1 MVTVADDLEDARKKL
16 LDLTLRNRLINYR
29 PTKARTLRIINE
41 DPLDI
46 YEILVLK
53 EKQLKFRATKT
64 NDSSVS
70 LSPQPLQD
78 NQQITGNGLPEQKSS
93 EWKPRSPDTK
103 VQDQWSDKFI
113 DTPFDA
119 DTLKKKL
126 YYIAQESKTVVD
138 EQGYTV
144 LFLALGFLEWY
155 DSPSAEKPSRAP
167 LILIP
172 VELKRGEVRESFSL
186 QWTSEDILTN
196 ISLKEKLKEQGVSLP
211 DFEMPDEKGGI
222 DEYFGKV
229 KEAIQ
234 NQKKWNIFSEI
245 CLDFFSF
252 SKFVMYKDLDSTT
265 WPDGM
270 KPATHP
276 LINALF
282 NPDPNS
288 PKIPGFDEE
297 EVDKKI
303 RADSVYHILDADSSQ
318 IAAIEDIKA
327 GKNLVI
333 QGPPGTGKSQTIAN
347 AIADL
352 LAQGK
357 TVLFISEKMAAL
369 EVVKKRLDNV
379 GLGDFCLELHSK
391 KANIKE
397 LHQKIQRTL
406 NILPPREVNVTDQIS
421 HLESLK
427 SELNDYLKALYT
439 PIGGRN
445 LTPFFLYGQ
454 NEKVKKHFRQQS
466 REMVRFHLPD
476 ADKISEQEWQASIV
490 ALNNLAEILPKV
502 RPVQRQPWYGCN
514 PGVVHPFDETTLK
527 LTIQNTKNAFFELQK
542 KMEALAEVTG
552 LSYPNN
558 INELTNAIGATK
570 LFVSPN
576 PIDRNLLLNDSWN
589 QPNQQVVAIIEKIE
603 NFQQMHEQILGRF
616 KSGILDEDLELLCK
630 EFSPLTKQFVLSK
643 FFNSLFNSPYRKLK
657 QQAHSLYLDGGAH
670 SDKEIIEDLSNILK
684 CTNERKQI
692 RANGDSG
699 RSLFGSLWKDEDSY
713 PMHLKEFSKWIVKF
727 RRKMLEDVFTEKTVE
742 MMSRGVSPVSI
753 EKATE
758 ELSGAFQVFLQQK
771 FELFQRLKFSSEKR
785 FLQKEEI
792 LEFSKYQLLFSLW
805 EQNISL
811 LQAWSHYA
819 NYSQDCRSTLGRYF
833 IDILEEQN
841 LPPEDI
847 VPAFEGS
854 FTEELLRKA
863 FEERPAL
870 ARFLGDTHESKI
882 RSFADLDRK
891 IIEVNRWRLIWKLFE
906 KKRPD
911 INAEASP
918 NSELGILK
926 QQFERK
932 RGRMPIRQLIK
943 NTGGLIQKINP
954 CFMMGPLSVALFLD
968 PRTIKFDVIIFD
980 EASQVRPEDA
990 LGALLRGN
998 QAVVMGDSRQLPP
1011 TSFFDKMIA
1020 DEIDD
1025 PETIPSIS
1033 SGMESILNLCN
1044 VSFPSKTL
1052 RWHYRSR
1059 HESLIALSNAEFYG
1073 NKLFVYP
1080 SPAKRSDD
1088 IGLTFI
1094 HLPDTIYDRGKS
1106 QINRAE
1112 AKIVAQA
1119 VFQHFKQYPARS
1131 LGVGTFNIKQQQAIL
1146 DEVEALRYQYPEM
1159 EEFFRED
1166 LPEKFFVKNLE
1177 TIQGDERDVIFLSI
1191 GYGKDSN
1198 GQLYQNFGPLNQEGG
1213 ERRLNVIITR
1223 ARQRCVVYSNFTF
1236 RDLKVTDSSVLGVK
1250 ILKLFLQYAESGDL
1264 SCSTVSG
1271 GDSESPFEE
1280 AVYDFLTSGNYEVH
1294 KQIGCAGFRIDMAV
1308 VDPRQPG
1315 QYLIGIECDGAQYH
1329 SSRVARDRDRLRQQ
1343 ILEGLGWKIHRVWS
1357 TDWYR
1362 DTAAT
1367 KKKLIDEIERVKLLP
1382 VAPQPEPKKILPDPE
1397 IQPVK
1402 EIPVPPVIP
1411 QQSLQKEQALAIPE
1425 YSFCDSLSISPDLLY
1440 IPEPELIQA
1449 ISKIVTAEAPIH
1461 FDELCQR
1468 IKILANIPR
1477 FNKKF
1482 RDRIDYACRVGE
1494 ARGAFRIQKPFIWPT
1509 VTPEA
1514 VLRKRKPNHGID
1526 IDWICNEEINQA
1538 INYILRQQ
1546 YATTKDDLI
1555 FSTLKIF
1562 GLSRRTDKAVSR
1574 ITNVIQNKIKTSEL
1588 EVLSNG
1594 KIDFRK

>member
-1 MVTVADDLEDARKKL
+1 MVTVAEHLEDARKKL

-29 PTKARTLRIINE
+29 PTKARTLKIINE
-41 DPLDI
+41 NPLDI

-53 EKQLKFRATKT
+53 EKSLKFRATKT
-64 NDSSVS
+64 NNIPVTPSPPSS
-70 LSPQPLQD
+70 QD
-78 NQQITGNGLPEQKSS
+78 NQQITDIGLPEKESS
-93 EWKPRSPDTK
+93 EWKPRS
-103 VQDQWSDKFI
+103 SDKNVQNQWTDNFL

-126 YYIAQESKTVVD
+126 YYIAQESKTVLD
-138 EQGYTV
+138 EQGYTI
-144 LFLALGFLEWY
+144 LFLALGFLDRY
-155 DSPSAEKPSRAP
+155 DSPSAEEPSRAP

-186 QWTSEDILTN
+186 QWTNEDVLTN
-196 ISLKEKLKEQGVSLP
+196 ISLKEKLKELGVSLP

-222 DEYFGKV
+222 DEYFKKV

-234 NQKKWNIFSEI
+234 NQKKWNIFSDI
-245 CLDFFSF
+245 YLDFFSF

-265 WPDGM
+265 WPEGV
-270 KPATHP
+270 KPATNP
-276 LINALF
+276 LINAIF

-369 EVVKKRLDNV
+369 EVVKKRLDTV

-406 NILPPREVNVTDQIS
+406 NIIPPGEVNVTDQIS

-454 NEKVKKHFRQQS
+454 NEKVKKHFLQQS
-466 REMVRFHLPD
+466 REMVRFQLPD

-490 ALNNLAEILPKV
+490 SLNNLAEVLPKV
-502 RPVQRQPWYGCN
+502 SPVQRHPFYGCN
-514 PGVVHPFDETTLK
+514 PGVVHPSDEATIRLM
-527 LTIQNTKNAFFELQK
+527 IQNTKNAFFELQK

-552 LSYPNN
+552 LSYPEN
-558 INELTNAIGATK
+558 INELKNAIGATK

-589 QPNQQVVAIIEKIE
+589 QPNQQVVTIIEKIE
-603 NFQQMHEQILGRF
+603 NFQQMREQILRRF
-616 KSGILDEDLELLCK
+616 KSTILDEDLELLCK
-630 EFSPLTKQFVLSK
+630 EFSLLTKQFVLLK
-643 FFNSLFNSPYRKLK
+643 FFNSRYRDLK
-657 QQAHSLYLDGGAH
+657 QKAHSFYLDGGAH
-670 SDKEIIEDLSNILK
+670 SDKKIIEDLSYILK

-713 PMHLKEFSKWIVKF
+713 PMHLKEFSKWIVQF

-742 MMSRGVSPVSI
+742 MISRGVSPVSI

-771 FELFQRLKFSSEKR
+771 FALFQRLKFSSEKR
-785 FLQKEEI
+785 FLLTEEF
-792 LEFSKYQLLFSLW
+792 LEFPKYQLIFSLW
-805 EQNISL
+805 EQNIPL
-811 LQAWSHYA
+811 LQTWSHYA
-819 NYSQDCRSTLGRYF
+819 NYSADCRSTHGRYF
-833 IDILEEQN
+833 IDTLEEQD
-841 LPPEDI
+841 LPPED
-847 VPAFEGS
+847 VVLTFEGN
-854 FTEELLRKA
+854 FTEELIKKA
-863 FEERPAL
+863 FDERPAL

-882 RSFADLDRK
+882 RSFSDLDRK
-891 IIEVNRWRLIWKLFE
+891 IIEMNRWRLIWKLYQ
-906 KKRPD
+906 KMPD

-932 RGRMPIRQLIK
+932 RGRMPIRKLIK
-943 NTGGLIQKINP
+943 NTGSLIQKINP

-968 PRTIKFDVIIFD
+968 PRTITFDVIIFD

-998 QAVVMGDSRQLPP
+998 QAVVMGDSKQLPP

-1025 PETIPSIS
+1025 PESIPSMS

-1059 HESLIALSNAEFYG
+1059 HESLIALSNAEFYD

-1080 SPAKRSDD
+1080 SPMERSDD

-1112 AKIVAQA
+1112 AKIVAEA
-1119 VFQHFKQYPARS
+1119 VFQHFKHHPAKS
-1131 LGVGTFNIKQQQAIL
+1131 LGVGTFNIKQQQAIQ
-1146 DEVEALRYQYPEM
+1146 DEVEALRYQHPET
-1159 EEFFRED
+1159 EEFFRDE

-1223 ARQRCVVYSNFTF
+1223 ARERCVVFSNFTF
-1236 RDLKVTDSSVLGVK
+1236 RDLKVSESSVLGVK

-1264 SCSTVSG
+1264 SCSTISG
-1271 GDSESPFEE
+1271 GDSESPFED
-1280 AVYDFLTSGNYEVH
+1280 AVYEFLTSGNNEVH

-1329 SSRVARDRDRLRQQ
+1329 SSHVARDRDRLRQQ

-1362 DTAAT
+1362 NSSESKQKLVEVIEKIKALPLE
-1367 KKKLIDEIERVKLLP
+1367 KKESKPLEKPQTVEKP
-1382 VAPQPEPKKILPDPE
+1382 VDSIPDPTPV
-1397 IQPVK
+1397 IQNPPVHNSK
-1402 EIPVPPVIP
+1402 AQIPDYKFCSSVYPDANLMEIP
-1411 QQSLQKEQALAIPE
+1411 QKYLEQIICNIVAIEGPIHTE
-1425 YSFCDSLSISPDLLY
+1425 
-1440 IPEPELIQA
+1440 ELIQR
-1449 ISKIVTAEAPIH
+1449 IKSNTGN
-1461 FDELCQR
+1461 QR
-1468 IKILANIPR
+1468 ITPTIKKRILLSCGSATR
-1477 FNKKF
+1477 
-1482 RDRIDYACRVGE
+1482 
-1494 ARGAFRIQKPFIWPT
+1494 RGDIRRQEEFFWQPQSPAS
-1509 VTPEA
+1509 
-1514 VLRKRKPNHGID
+1514 VLRKRNNDQGIV
-1526 IDWICNEEINQA
+1526 IEWICDQEISEA
-1538 INYILRQQ
+1538 INYILHQQ

-1555 FSTLKIF
+1555 TSTRKIF
-1562 GLSRRTDKAVSR
+1562 GFQKNTDKVTTR
-1574 ITNVIQNKIKTSEL
+1574 ISGVIENKIKTSEL
-1588 EVLSNG
+1588 EVLPNG

>member
-1 MVTVADDLEDARKKL
+1 MVSVADHLEDARKKL

-29 PTKARTLRIINE
+29 PTKARSLRIINE

-53 EKQLKFRATKT
+53 EKQLKFHATKT
-64 NDSSVS
+64 NNNPVTLTSQS
-70 LSPQPLQD
+70 LQD
-78 NQQITGNGLPEQKSS
+78 NQQITDNGLPEKEST
-93 EWKPRSPDTK
+93 EWKPRSPD
-103 VQDQWSDKFI
+103 SDVHNQQSDNFL

-126 YYIAQESKTVVD
+126 YYIAQESKTVLD
-138 EQGYTV
+138 EQGYTI
-144 LFLALGFLEWY
+144 LFLALGFLDWY
-155 DSPSAEKPSRAP
+155 DSPSAEKSRAP

-172 VELKRGEVRESFSL
+172 VELKRGEVREAFSL
-186 QWTSEDILTN
+186 QWTNEDILTN
-196 ISLKEKLKEQGVSLP
+196 ISLKEKLKELGVSLP
-211 DFEMPDEKGGI
+211 NFEIPDDKEGI
-222 DEYFGKV
+222 DEYLKKV
-229 KEAIQ
+229 KTAIQ
-234 NQKKWNIFSEI
+234 SQKKWNVFSDI
-245 CLDFFSF
+245 YLDFFSF

-265 WPDGM
+265 WPEGV
-270 KPATHP
+270 KPATNP
-276 LINALF
+276 LINAIF

-288 PKIPGFDEE
+288 PKIPGFDEGD
-297 EVDKKI
+297 VDKKI

-379 GLGDFCLELHSK
+379 GVGEFCLELHSK

-406 NILPPREVNVTDQIS
+406 NIIPPKEVNVTDQIS
-421 HLESLK
+421 YLESLK
-427 SELNDYLKALYT
+427 SELNGYLKALYT
-439 PIGGRN
+439 PIGSRN
-445 LTPFFLYGQ
+445 LTPFFLYGV
-454 NEKVKKHFRQQS
+454 NENVKKHFIQQS
-466 REMVRFHLPD
+466 REMARFQIPD
-476 ADKISEQEWQASIV
+476 ADTISEQEWQAGIV
-490 ALNNLAEILPKV
+490 SLNNLAGVLPKVV
-502 RPVQRQPWYGCN
+502 RPVQRHPWYGCN
-514 PGVVHPFDETTLK
+514 PGVVHPSDEPTIK
-527 LTIQNTKNAFFELQK
+527 LMIQNTKNAFFELQK
-542 KMEALAEVTG
+542 KMEALAEITG
-552 LSYPNN
+552 LSYPEN
-558 INELTNAIGATK
+558 ITELKNAIGATK

-589 QPNQQVVAIIEKIE
+589 QPNQQVVVAIEKIK
-603 NFQQMHEQILGRF
+603 NFQQMREQILKKF
-616 KSGILDEDLELLCK
+616 KSNVLDVDLELLLK
-630 EFSPLTKQFVLSK
+630 EFSPQTNQFVLLK
-643 FFNSLFNSPYRKLK
+643 VFNSRYKNLK
-657 QQAHSLYLDGGAH
+657 QQALSFYIDGVLH
-670 SDKEIIEDLSNILK
+670 SDKEIINDLFYTLK
-684 CTNERKQI
+684 CTTERTQI
-692 RANGDSG
+692 RANSDSG
-699 RSLFGSLWKDEDSY
+699 RSLFGSLWQDEHSNTVR
-713 PMHLKEFSKWIVKF
+713 LQEFSEWIVQF
-727 RRKMLEDVFTEKTVE
+727 RRKMLEDVFTEKTVD
-742 MMSRGVSPVSI
+742 MISRGVSPVNI

-758 ELSGAFQVFLQQK
+758 ELSGAFQLFLQQK
-771 FELFQRLKFSSEKR
+771 FALFQRLKFSSEKR
-785 FLQKEEI
+785 FLLKDDL
-792 LEFSKYQLLFSLW
+792 LEFPKYQLIFSLW
-805 EQNISL
+805 EQNIPL

-819 NYSQDCRSTLGRYF
+819 NYSQDCRSNPCRYF
-833 IDILEEQN
+833 IDVLEEHD

-847 VPAFEGS
+847 VTTFEGNY
-854 FTEELLRKA
+854 TEALLKKA
-863 FEERPAL
+863 FDERPAL
-870 ARFLGDTHESKI
+870 ARFLGDTHDSKI
-882 RSFADLDRK
+882 RSFTDLDRK
-891 IIEVNRWRLIWKLFE
+891 IIEVNRWRLIWKLYQ
-906 KKRPD
+906 KMPD
-911 INAEASP
+911 ISAEASP

-998 QAVVMGDSRQLPP
+998 QAVVIGDSRQLPP

-1025 PETIPSIS
+1025 PDTIPIIS

-1059 HESLIALSNAEFYG
+1059 HESLIALSNAEFYD

-1119 VFQHFKQYPARS
+1119 VFEHFKQHPSKS
-1131 LGVGTFNIKQQQAIL
+1131 LGVGTFNIKQQQAIQ
-1146 DEVEALRYQYPEM
+1146 DEIEALRYQHPEM
-1159 EEFFRED
+1159 EEFFRDD

-1198 GQLYQNFGPLNQEGG
+1198 GILYQNFGPLNQEGG

-1223 ARQRCVVYSNFTF
+1223 ARERCVVFSNFTY
-1236 RDLKVTDSSVLGVK
+1236 RDLKVTESSVLGVR

-1271 GDSESPFEE
+1271 GDSESPFED
-1280 AVYDFLTSGNYEVH
+1280 AVYEFLTSGNYEVH

-1308 VDPRQPG
+1308 VDPRKPG

-1343 ILEGLGWKIHRVWS
+1343 ILLGLGWKIHRVWS

-1362 DTAAT
+1362 DSAESKQKLVGAIEKIKALPLE
-1367 KKKLIDEIERVKLLP
+1367 KKESKPPEKPHTIEKP
-1382 VAPQPEPKKILPDPE
+1382 VA
-1397 IQPVK
+1397 
-1402 EIPVPPVIP
+1402 
-1411 QQSLQKEQALAIPE
+1411 
-1425 YSFCDSLSISPDLLY
+1425 Y
-1440 IPEPELIQA
+1440 IPEQKPVIQITPANTKTQIPDYTFCSSMYPDANLMDVPQKYLEQIICSIVATEGPIHTEELIQRIKA
-1449 ISKIVTAEAPIH
+1449 NTGN
-1461 FDELCQR
+1461 QR
-1468 IKILANIPR
+1468 ITPKIR
-1477 FNKKF
+1477 E
-1482 RDRIDYACRVGE
+1482 RIFLSWQSAATRGDIRRQGE
-1494 ARGAFRIQKPFIWPT
+1494 FFWQPQSPAS
-1509 VTPEA
+1509 
-1514 VLRKRKPNHGID
+1514 VLRKRNPDQGIV
-1526 IDWICNEEINQA
+1526 IDWICDREISEA
-1538 INYILRQQ
+1538 INYILHQQ

-1555 FSTLKIF
+1555 MQTRKIF
-1562 GLSRRTDKAVSR
+1562 GLQKNTDKVILR
-1574 ITNVIQNKIKTSEL
+1574 INKVIENKIKTNEL
-1588 EVLSNG
+1588 EVLPNG

>member
-1 MVTVADDLEDARKKL
+1 MVTVADQLEDARKKL

-29 PTKARTLRIINE
+29 PTKARTLTILN
-41 DPLDI
+41 DNPMDI

-53 EKQLKFRATKT
+53 EKSMKFRPTKT
-64 NDSSVS
+64 NNSHLPPSPPSS
-70 LSPQPLQD
+70 QD
-78 NQQITGNGLPEQKSS
+78 NQQIPDAGLPEKESS
-93 EWKPRSPDTK
+93 EWKPRSTDNDVK
-103 VQDQWSDKFI
+103 IQQSDNFL
-113 DTPFDA
+113 DTPFDEDA
-119 DTLKKKL
+119 LKKKL
-126 YYIAQESKTVVD
+126 YYIAQESKTVLD
-138 EQGYTV
+138 EQGYTI
-144 LFLALGFLEWY
+144 LFLALGFLDWY

-186 QWTSEDILTN
+186 QWTNEDILTN
-196 ISLKEKLKEQGVSLP
+196 LSLKEKLKELGVSLP
-211 DFEMPDEKGGI
+211 DFDMPDEKKGI
-222 DEYFGKV
+222 DEYFDKV
-229 KEAIQ
+229 KKAIQ
-234 NQKKWNIFSEI
+234 SQKKWNVFSDI

-265 WPDGM
+265 WPDGV
-270 KPATHP
+270 KPAMHP
-276 LINALF
+276 LIKAIF

-297 EVDKKI
+297 DVDNKI
-303 RADSVYHILDADSSQ
+303 RADAVYHILDADSSQ

-379 GLGDFCLELHSK
+379 SLGDFCLELHSK

-406 NILPPREVNVTDQIS
+406 NILPPTVVNVTDQIS

-427 SELNDYLKALYT
+427 SELNDYLKALYK
-439 PIGGRN
+439 PIGSRN
-445 LTPFFLYGQ
+445 LSPFFLYGR
-454 NEKVKKHFRQQS
+454 NEKVKKHFHQQS
-466 REMVRFHLPD
+466 REMVRFQLPD
-476 ADKISEQEWQASIV
+476 ADIISEQEWQAGVVS
-490 ALNNLAEILPKV
+490 LNVLAEVLPRV
-502 RPVQRQPWYGCN
+502 RPVQRHPFYGCN
-514 PGVVHPFDETTLK
+514 PGVVHPSDEATIK
-527 LTIQNTKNAFFELQK
+527 LMIQNTKDAFFELQK
-542 KMEALAEVTG
+542 KMEALAVVTG
-552 LSYPNN
+552 LSYPEN
-558 INELTNAIGATK
+558 INELKNAIGATK

-589 QPNQQVVAIIEKIE
+589 QPNQQVVVVIEKIK
-603 NFQQMHEQILGRF
+603 NFQQMREQILKKFRN
-616 KSGILDEDLELLCK
+616 SILDVDLESFLK
-630 EFSPLTKQFVLSK
+630 EFWPLTNQFVLLK
-643 FFNSLFNSPYRKLK
+643 FFNSRYRNLKL
-657 QQAHSLYLDGGAH
+657 QALSYYLDGVEH
-670 SDKEIIEDLSNILK
+670 SDKEIINDISFTLK
-684 CTNERKQI
+684 CINARKQI
-692 RANGDSG
+692 RADGNSG
-699 RSLFGSLWKDEDSY
+699 RSLFGSLWKDEDSN
-713 PMHLKEFSKWIVKF
+713 PVPLQEFSEWIVQF

-742 MMSRGVSPVSI
+742 MMSQGVSPVSI
-753 EKATE
+753 ESATKE
-758 ELSGAFQVFLQQK
+758 VSSAFQEFLQQK
-771 FELFQRLKFSSEKR
+771 FALFQRLKFSSEKR
-785 FLQKEEI
+785 FLLKEEY
-792 LEFSKYQLLFSLW
+792 LEFPKFQLIFSLW
-805 EQNISL
+805 EQNIPL

-819 NYSQDCRSTLGRYF
+819 NYSQDCRSNLGRYF
-833 IDILEEQN
+833 IDTIEEHD

-847 VPAFEGS
+847 VPTFEGN
-854 FTEELLRKA
+854 FTEELLKKA
-863 FEERPAL
+863 FNERPAL

-882 RSFADLDRK
+882 RSFTDLDRK
-891 IIEVNRWRLIWKLFE
+891 IIEVNRWRLIWKLFQM
-906 KKRPD
+906 KRPD

-998 QAVVMGDSRQLPP
+998 QAVVIGDSRQLPP

-1025 PETIPSIS
+1025 PDSIPSVS

-1059 HESLIALSNAEFYG
+1059 HESLIALSNAEFYD

-1080 SPAKRSDD
+1080 SPAKCSDGL
-1088 IGLTFI
+1088 GLTFI

-1112 AKIVAQA
+1112 AKIVAEA
-1119 VFQHFKQYPARS
+1119 VFQHFKHHPTKS

-1146 DEVEALRYQYPEM
+1146 DEVEALRYLYPEM

-1166 LPEKFFVKNLE
+1166 LLEKFFVKNLE

-1191 GYGKDSN
+1191 GYGKDSS

-1223 ARQRCVVYSNFTF
+1223 ARERCVVFSNFTF
-1236 RDLKVTDSSVLGVK
+1236 RDLKVTESSVLGVK
-1250 ILKLFLQYAESGDL
+1250 ILKLFLQYAESGVIPRSDDNRSL
-1264 SCSTVSG
+1264 
-1271 GDSESPFEE
+1271 GDSESPFEDS
-1280 AVYDFLTSGNYEVH
+1280 VFDFLKSNNYETE

-1329 SSRVARDRDRLRQQ
+1329 SSLVARDRDRLRQQ

-1362 DTAAT
+1362 NSAES
-1367 KKKLIDEIERVKLLP
+1367 KQKLVEAIEKIKALPLEKRESKPTEKPQTIEKP
-1382 VAPQPEPKKILPDPE
+1382 VAPIPDPKLV
-1397 IQPVK
+1397 IQNYPAYNNK
-1402 EIPVPPVIP
+1402 ALIPDYKVCSSMYPDANLMEVPQKYLEQIICNIVVIEGP
-1411 QQSLQKEQALAIPE
+1411 IHTE
-1425 YSFCDSLSISPDLLY
+1425 
-1440 IPEPELIQA
+1440 ELIQR
-1449 ISKIVTAEAPIH
+1449 IKSNTGN
-1461 FDELCQR
+1461 QR
-1468 IKILANIPR
+1468 ITPRIKERILLS
-1477 FNKKF
+1477 
-1482 RDRIDYACRVGE
+1482 CRSAA
-1494 ARGAFRIQKPFIWPT
+1494 ARGDIRRQEEFFWQPQAP
-1509 VTPEA
+1509 A
-1514 VLRKRKPNHGID
+1514 SVLRRRDSDQGIV
-1526 IDWICNEEINQA
+1526 IDWICDQEISEA
-1538 INYILRQQ
+1538 IDYILRHQ

-1555 FSTLKIF
+1555 LSTLKIF
-1562 GLSRRTDKAVSR
+1562 GLMRRTDKANSK
-1574 ITNVIQNKIKTSEL
+1574 INNVIENKIQTRAL
-1588 EVLSNG
+1588 EVLPNG
-1594 KIDFRK
+1594 KVDFRR

>member
-1 MVTVADDLEDARKKL
+1 MDTVADEVEKHRKKL

-29 PTKARTLRIINE
+29 PTKARTLKLLNE
-41 DPLDI
+41 NPLNI

-53 EKQLKFRATKT
+53 EKQMKFRAAKT
-64 NDSSVS
+64 SDIPIPLSSPPS
-70 LSPQPLQD
+70 QD
-78 NQQITGNGLPEQKSS
+78 NQQTIEKGLPEKKSV
-93 EWKPRSPDTK
+93 EWKPRSPGQD
-103 VQDQWSDKFI
+103 VQNQQSDNFL
-113 DTPFDA
+113 DTPFDT

-126 YYIAQESKTVVD
+126 YYIAQESKTVLD
-138 EQGYTV
+138 EQGYTI
-144 LFLALGFLEWY
+144 LFLALGFLDWY
-155 DSPSAEKPSRAP
+155 DSPSAEEPSRAP

-186 QWTSEDILTN
+186 QWTNEDILTN
-196 ISLKEKLKEQGVSLP
+196 ISLKEKLKELGVSLP
-211 DFEMPDEKGGI
+211 EFEMPDEKGGI
-222 DEYFGKV
+222 DEYFEKV

-234 NQKKWNIFSEI
+234 SQKKWNIFSDI
-245 CLDFFSF
+245 YLDFFSF

-265 WPDGM
+265 WPDEV

-276 LINALF
+276 LINAIF

-406 NILPPREVNVTDQIS
+406 NIIPPREVNVTDQIS

-439 PIGGRN
+439 PIGSRN
-445 LTPFFLYGQ
+445 LTPFFLYGR
-454 NEKVKKHFRQQS
+454 NEKVKKHFREQS
-466 REMVRFHLPD
+466 REMVRFQLPD
-476 ADKISEQEWQASIV
+476 AEKISEQDWQASIV
-490 ALNNLAEILPKV
+490 SLNNLAEVLPKV
-502 RPVQRQPWYGCN
+502 GQVQRHPWYGCN
-514 PGVVHPFDETTLK
+514 PGVVHPSDEATIK
-527 LTIQNTKNAFFELQK
+527 PMIQNTKNAFFELQK

-552 LSYPNN
+552 LSYPEN
-558 INELTNAIGATK
+558 INELKNAIGTTK
-570 LFVSPN
+570 LLVSPN

-589 QPNQQVVAIIEKIE
+589 KLDPQVVVTIEKIK
-603 NFQQMHEQILGRF
+603 NFQQMREQILRKF
-616 KSGILDEDLELLCK
+616 KSTILDVDLELFLK
-630 EFSPLTKQFVLSK
+630 EFLPLTHQFILLK
-643 FFNSLFNSPYRKLK
+643 FFNSRYRDLKL
-657 QQAHSLYLDGGAH
+657 QAHSFYLDGMPH
-670 SDKEIIEDLSNILK
+670 SDKEIINDLSYTLK
-684 CTNERKQI
+684 CINERKQI
-692 RANGDSG
+692 RADGESG
-699 RSLFGSLWKDEDSY
+699 RSLFGSLWQDEDSN
-713 PMHLKEFSKWIVKF
+713 PIHLQEFSEWIVQF

-758 ELSGAFQVFLQQK
+758 DLSGAFQVFLQQK
-771 FELFQRLKFSSEKR
+771 FALFQRLKFSSEKR
-785 FLQKEEI
+785 FLLKEEF
-792 LEFSKYQLLFSLW
+792 LEFPKYQLIFSLW
-805 EQNISL
+805 EQNIPL

-819 NYSQDCRSTLGRYF
+819 NYSQDCRSTHGRYF
-833 IDILEEQN
+833 IDTLEEQD
-841 LPPEDI
+841 LPPVDI
-847 VPAFEGS
+847 VPTFEGN
-854 FTEELLRKA
+854 FTEELLKKA
-863 FEERPAL
+863 FDEHPAL

-882 RSFADLDRK
+882 RSFTDLDRK
-891 IIEVNRWRLIWKLFE
+891 IIEVNRWRLIWKLYQ
-906 KKRPD
+906 KMPD

-1020 DEIDD
+1020 DEIDEPD
-1025 PETIPSIS
+1025 SIPSMS
-1033 SGMESILNLCN
+1033 SGIESILNLCN
-1044 VSFPSKTL
+1044 VSFPSRTL

-1059 HESLIALSNAEFYG
+1059 HESLIALSNAEFYD

-1088 IGLTFI
+1088 LGLTFI

-1119 VFQHFKQYPARS
+1119 VFQHFKQHPAKS
-1131 LGVGTFNIKQQQAIL
+1131 LGVGTFNIKQQQAIQ
-1146 DEVEALRYQYPEM
+1146 DEIEALRYQHPET
-1159 EEFFRED
+1159 EEFFRDE

-1191 GYGKDSN
+1191 GYGKDST

-1223 ARQRCVVYSNFTF
+1223 ARERCVVFSNFTF
-1236 RDLKVTDSSVLGVK
+1236 RDLKVTESSVLGVK

-1264 SCSTVSG
+1264 SCSTVPC
-1271 GDSESPFEE
+1271 GDSESPFED
-1280 AVYDFLTSGNYEVH
+1280 AVYEFLTSGNYEVH

-1357 TDWYR
+1357 TDWYL
-1362 DTAAT
+1362 DSGGT
-1367 KKKLIDEIERVKLLP
+1367 KRKLIDEVEKVKLLP
-1382 VAPQPEPKKILPDPE
+1382 ASFPSEPKKTPPDRFSKPE
-1397 IQPVK
+1397 KDITAKPI
-1402 EIPVPPVIP
+1402 IPNT
-1411 QQSLQKEQALAIPE
+1411 SLIKEQASAIPD
-1425 YSFCDSLSISPDLLY
+1425 YTFCQSISIGPDLLY
-1440 IPEPELIQA
+1440 VPEPELMQA
-1449 ISKIVTAEAPIH
+1449 ITKIVATEAPIH
-1461 FDELCQR
+1461 IEELNQR
-1468 IKILANIPR
+1468 IKNLANIPR

-1482 RDRIDYACRVGE
+1482 RDRIEYACRAGE
-1494 ARGAFRIQKPFIWPT
+1494 ARGAFRIRKPFLWPT
-1509 VTPEA
+1509 ITPET
-1514 VLRKRKPNHGID
+1514 VLRRRKPDHGVD
-1526 IDWICNEEINQA
+1526 IDWICDEEISEA
-1538 INYILRQQ
+1538 VNYILKTQF
-1546 YATTKDDLI
+1546 ATPKEDLI
-1555 FSTLKIF
+1555 KATWGVF
-1562 GLSRRTDKAVSR
+1562 GLLPRVDKAKEIVNR
-1574 ITNVIQNKIKTSEL
+1574 VIQNKIKKDEL
-1588 EVLSNG
+1588 ELLPNG
-1594 KIDFRK
+1594 MVYFKK

>member
-1 MVTVADDLEDARKKL
+1 MVTVADQLEEARKKL

-64 NDSSVS
+64 NNSPVPPSPP
-70 LSPQPLQD
+70 LSQD
-78 NQQITGNGLPEQKSS
+78 NQQITDNGLPEKEST
-93 EWKPRSPDTK
+93 EWKPRSPD
-103 VQDQWSDKFI
+103 SDVKTQQSDNFL

-119 DTLKKKL
+119 DALKKKL
-126 YYIAQESKTVVD
+126 YYIAQESKTVLD
-138 EQGYTV
+138 EQGYTI
-144 LFLALGFLEWY
+144 LFLALGFLDWY
-155 DSPSAEKPSRAP
+155 DSPSSEKSSRAP

-172 VELKRGEVRESFSL
+172 VELKRGEVREAFSL
-186 QWTSEDILTN
+186 QWTNEDILTN
-196 ISLKEKLKEQGVSLP
+196 ISLKEKLKELGISLP
-211 DFEMPDEKGGI
+211 DFEMPDEKKGI
-222 DEYFGKV
+222 DEYFEKV
-229 KEAIQ
+229 TAAIQ
-234 NQKKWNIFSEI
+234 SQKKWNILSDI
-245 CLDFFSF
+245 YLDFFSF

-265 WPDGM
+265 WPDGV
-270 KPATHP
+270 KPATNP
-276 LINALF
+276 LINAIF

-318 IAAIEDIKA
+318 IAAIEDIKS

-406 NILPPREVNVTDQIS
+406 NIIPPREVNVTDQIS
-421 HLESLK
+421 YLESLK
-427 SELNDYLKALYT
+427 SELNGYLKALYT
-439 PIGGRN
+439 PTGSRN
-445 LTPFFLYGQ
+445 LTPFFLYGG
-454 NEKVKKHFRQQS
+454 NEKTKKHFHQQS
-466 REMVRFHLPD
+466 RQMVRFQIPD
-476 ADKISEQEWQASIV
+476 ADTISEQDWQAGIV
-490 ALNNLAEILPKV
+490 SLNNLAGVLPKV
-502 RPVQRQPWYGCN
+502 RPVQRHPWYGCN
-514 PGVVHPFDETTLK
+514 PGVVHPSDEPTIK
-527 LTIQNTKNAFFELQK
+527 LMIQNTKNAFFELQK

-552 LSYPNN
+552 LSYPDN
-558 INELTNAIGATK
+558 ITELKNSIGATK

-589 QPNQQVVAIIEKIE
+589 QPNQQVVIAIEKIK
-603 NFQQMHEQILGRF
+603 NFQQMREQILKKF
-616 KSGILDEDLELLCK
+616 KSGVLDVNHELFLK
-630 EFSPLTKQFVLSK
+630 EFTPQTNQFVLLK
-643 FFNSLFNSPYRKLK
+643 VFNSRYKNLK
-657 QQAHSLYLDGGAH
+657 QQALSLYIDGVLH
-670 SDKEIIEDLSNILK
+670 SDKEIINDLSYTLK
-684 CTNERKQI
+684 CTTERKQI
-692 RANGDSG
+692 RANSDSG
-699 RSLFGSLWKDEDSY
+699 RSLFGSLWQDENSNTVR
-713 PMHLKEFSKWIVKF
+713 LQEFSEWIVQF

-742 MMSRGVSPVSI
+742 MMSRGVSPGNI

-758 ELSGAFQVFLQQK
+758 ELSGAFQLFLQQK
-771 FELFQRLKFSSEKR
+771 FALFQRLKFSSEKR
-785 FLQKEEI
+785 FLLKDDL
-792 LEFSKYQLLFSLW
+792 LEFPKYQLIFSLW
-805 EQNISL
+805 EQNIPL

-819 NYSQDCRSTLGRYF
+819 NYSQDCRSTPCRQF
-833 IDILEEQN
+833 IDVLEEHD

-847 VPAFEGS
+847 VITFEGNY
-854 FTEELLRKA
+854 TEALLKKA
-863 FEERPAL
+863 FDERPDL

-882 RSFADLDRK
+882 RSFTDLDRK
-891 IIEVNRWRLIWKLFE
+891 IIEVNRWRLIWKLFQ
-906 KKRPD
+906 KMPD

-998 QAVVMGDSRQLPP
+998 QAVVIGDSRQLPP
-1011 TSFFDKMIA
+1011 TSFFDKLIA
-1020 DEIDD
+1020 DEIDEPD
-1025 PETIPSIS
+1025 TIPVIS

-1059 HESLIALSNAEFYG
+1059 HESLIALSNAEFYD

-1080 SPAKRSDD
+1080 SPVKRSDD
-1088 IGLTFI
+1088 LGLTFV

-1112 AKIVAQA
+1112 AKIMAQA
-1119 VFQHFKQYPARS
+1119 VFEHFKQHPSKS
-1131 LGVGTFNIKQQQAIL
+1131 LGVGTFNIKQQQAIQ
-1146 DEVEALRYQYPEM
+1146 DEVEALRYQHPEM
-1159 EEFFRED
+1159 EEFFRDD

-1177 TIQGDERDVIFLSI
+1177 TIQGDERDVIFLSV

-1198 GQLYQNFGPLNQEGG
+1198 GILYQNFGPLNQEGG

-1223 ARQRCVVYSNFTF
+1223 ARERCVAFSNFTF
-1236 RDLKVTDSSVLGVK
+1236 RDLKVTESSVLGVK

-1271 GDSESPFEE
+1271 GDSESPFED
-1280 AVYDFLTSGNYEVH
+1280 AVYEFLTSGNYEVH

-1362 DTAAT
+1362 DSAESKQKLVGAI
-1367 KKKLIDEIERVKLLP
+1367 KKIKALP
-1382 VAPQPEPKKILPDPE
+1382 VEKKESKLPEKPQTIEKQVVCTPDPD
-1397 IQPVK
+1397 
-1402 EIPVPPVIP
+1402 PVIQNSPAHTNKAQIPDYTFCSSMYPDATLMDVP
-1411 QQSLQKEQALAIPE
+1411 QKYLEQIICNIVATEGPIHTE
-1425 YSFCDSLSISPDLLY
+1425 
-1440 IPEPELIQA
+1440 ELIQR
-1449 ISKIVTAEAPIH
+1449 IKSNTGN
-1461 FDELCQR
+1461 QR
-1468 IKILANIPR
+1468 ITPRIKERILLSCQSA
-1477 FNKKF
+1477 
-1482 RDRIDYACRVGE
+1482 A
-1494 ARGAFRIQKPFIWPT
+1494 ARGDIRRQEEFFWQSQSPA
-1509 VTPEA
+1509 A
-1514 VLRKRKPNHGID
+1514 VLRRRNPDQGIV
-1526 IDWICNEEINQA
+1526 IDWICDREISEA
-1538 INYILRQQ
+1538 VNYILHQQ
-1546 YATTKDDLI
+1546 YATTREDLI
-1555 FSTLKIF
+1555 TSSLKIF
-1562 GLSRRTDKAVSR
+1562 GLQRRTDKAISR
-1574 ITNVIQNKIKTSEL
+1574 ITKIIENKIKTNEL
-1588 EVLSNG
+1588 EILRNG

>member
-1 MVTVADDLEDARKKL
+1 MVIIADQLEDARKKL

-29 PTKARTLRIINE
+29 PTKARTLKIINE
-41 DPLDI
+41 NPLDI

-64 NDSSVS
+64 NNISLTTSQPSSE
-70 LSPQPLQD
+70 D
-78 NQQITGNGLPEQKSS
+78 NQQITDNGLIEKKSS
-93 EWKPRSPDTK
+93 EWKPQNPDTN
-103 VQDQWSDKFI
+103 VQNQQADKFL
-113 DTPFDA
+113 DTPFDP

-126 YYIAQESKTVVD
+126 YYVAQESKTVLD
-138 EQGYTV
+138 EQGYSI

-155 DSPSAEKPSRAP
+155 DSLSSENPSRAP
-167 LILIP
+167 LIIIP
-172 VELKRGEVRESFSL
+172 VELKRGEVRESFTL
-186 QWTSEDILTN
+186 QWTTEEIPTN
-196 ISLKEKLKEQGVSLP
+196 ISLKEKLKELGVSLP
-211 DFEMPDEKGGI
+211 DFEMPDEKHGI
-222 DEYFGKV
+222 DEYFEKV
-229 KEAIQ
+229 KKAIQ
-234 NQKKWNIFSEI
+234 SHKKWNIFTDI
-245 CLDFFSF
+245 YLDFFSF

-265 WPDGM
+265 WPDGV

-276 LINALF
+276 LINAIF

-369 EVVKKRLDNV
+369 EVVKKRLDIV

-397 LHQKIQRTL
+397 IHQRIQRTL
-406 NILPPREVNVTDQIS
+406 NIITPNEVNVTDQIS

-427 SELNDYLKALYT
+427 SELNDYLNALYK
-439 PIGGRN
+439 PVGSRN

-454 NEKVKKHFRQQS
+454 NEKVKKHFLQQS

-476 ADKISEQEWQASIV
+476 ADKISEQDWQASIV
-490 ALNNLAEILPKV
+490 SLHNLAEVLPKV
-502 RPVQRQPWYGCN
+502 HPVQRHPWYGCN
-514 PGVVHPFDETTLK
+514 PGVVHPSDEATIK
-527 LTIQNTKNAFFELQK
+527 LMIQNTKNAFFELQK
-542 KMEALAEVTG
+542 KMEDLAVVTG
-552 LSYPNN
+552 LSYPEN
-558 INELTNAIGATK
+558 INELKNAIGATK

-589 QPNQQVVAIIEKIE
+589 QPNQQVVVAIEKIK
-603 NFQQMHEQILGRF
+603 NFQQMREQILKKIKNSIF
-616 KSGILDEDLELLCK
+616 DIDIEPLLK
-630 EFSPLTKQFVLSK
+630 EFWPLTNQFVLLK
-643 FFNSLFNSPYRKLK
+643 FFNSRYRNLK
-657 QQAHSLYLDGGAH
+657 QQALLFYIDNVEH
-670 SDKEIIEDLSNILK
+670 SDIEIVNDLSFVLK
-684 CTNERKQI
+684 CTNERKKI
-692 RANGDSG
+692 RADGDSG
-699 RSLFGSLWKDEDSY
+699 RSLFGSLWQDEDSN
-713 PMHLKEFSKWIVKF
+713 PVHLQEFSEWIIQF

-742 MMSRGVSPVSI
+742 MMSQGVSPISI
-753 EKATE
+753 EKATDD
-758 ELSGAFQVFLQQK
+758 LSGAFQAFLQQK
-771 FELFQRLKFSSEKR
+771 FALFQRLKFSSENR
-785 FLQKEEI
+785 FLQKEEF
-792 LEFSKYQLLFSLW
+792 LEFPKYQLIFSLW
-805 EQNISL
+805 EQNLPL

-819 NYSQDCRSTLGRYF
+819 NYSQDCRSTLSRYI
-833 IDILEEQN
+833 IDTVEEQD
-841 LPPEDI
+841 LSPIDL
-847 VPAFEGS
+847 VPTFEGNY
-854 FTEELLRKA
+854 TEELLKKA
-863 FEERPAL
+863 FDERPAL

-882 RSFADLDRK
+882 RSFSDLDRK
-891 IIEVNRWRLIWKLFE
+891 IIGINRWRLIWKLYQNM
-906 KKRPD
+906 PN

-926 QQFERK
+926 REFQLK
-932 RGRMPIRQLIK
+932 RGRKPIRQLMIHV
-943 NTGGLIQKINP
+943 GGLIQKINP

-968 PRTIKFDVIIFD
+968 PRTINFDVIIFD

-990 LGALLRGN
+990 LGALLRGK
-998 QAVVMGDSRQLPP
+998 QAVVIGDSLQLPP
-1011 TSFFDKMIA
+1011 TSFFDKIIA
-1020 DEIDD
+1020 DEMDD
-1025 PETIPSIS
+1025 PEAIPSMS

-1059 HESLIALSNAEFYG
+1059 HESLIALSNAEFYK

-1080 SPAKRSDD
+1080 SPIKRSDD

-1106 QINRAE
+1106 QINRSE
-1112 AKIVAQA
+1112 AKIVAEA
-1119 VFQHFKQYPARS
+1119 VIQHFKHHPTKS
-1131 LGVGTFNIKQQQAIL
+1131 LGVGTFNIKQQLAIL
-1146 DEVEALRYQYPEM
+1146 DEVEALRYQFPEM

-1191 GYGKDSN
+1191 GYGKDST

-1223 ARQRCVVYSNFTF
+1223 ARERCVVFSNFTH
-1236 RDLKVTDSSVLGVK
+1236 RDLKVTESSVLGVK
-1250 ILKLFLQYAESGDL
+1250 ILKLFLQYAESGDIT
-1264 SCSTVSG
+1264 CSTVSG

-1280 AVYDFLTSGNYEVH
+1280 AVYEFLTSGNYEVH

-1362 DTAAT
+1362 NSADSKQKLVEAIEKIKVLPLEKKESKSIEKPQTIEKLVAPIPDPKSVIQNTPAQNNKFHIPDYKFCSSMYPEVNLMEVPQKYLDLIIGDIVAIEGPIHTEELIQRIKANTGNQRITSKIKERILLSCRTAAT
-1367 KKKLIDEIERVKLLP
+1367 RGDIRQQGEFFWQ
-1382 VAPQPEPKKILPDPE
+1382 PQ
-1397 IQPVK
+1397 
-1402 EIPVPPVIP
+1402 
-1411 QQSLQKEQALAIPE
+1411 
-1425 YSFCDSLSISPDLLY
+1425 SP
-1440 IPEPELIQA
+1440 A
-1449 ISKIVTAEAPIH
+1449 S
-1461 FDELCQR
+1461 
-1468 IKILANIPR
+1468 
-1477 FNKKF
+1477 
-1482 RDRIDYACRVGE
+1482 
-1494 ARGAFRIQKPFIWPT
+1494 
-1509 VTPEA
+1509 
-1514 VLRKRKPNHGID
+1514 VLRRRDSDKGVV
-1526 IDWICNEEINQA
+1526 IDWICEQEISEA
-1538 INYILRQQ
+1538 IDYILHQQ
-1546 YATTKDDLI
+1546 YATIKDDLI
-1555 FSTLKIF
+1555 TSTRKIF
-1562 GLSRRTDKAVSR
+1562 GLQKNTDKVILR
-1574 ITNVIQNKIKTSEL
+1574 IHKVIENKIKTNEL
-1588 EVLSNG
+1588 EVLPNG
-1594 KIDFRK
+1594 KIDFKK